1 MIPTSHPF
9 HFTILY
15 LCSIS
20 ITKRAQLEEEEEEE
34 EEAKPEGP
42 LNMRLFN

>member
-1 MIPTSHPF
+1 
-9 HFTILY
+9 

>member
-1 MIPTSHPF
+1 
-9 HFTILY
+9 

-34 EEAKPEGP
+34 AKPGEQVENLSFSMGS
-42 LNMRLFN
+42 F